1 MSARRTLVA
10 LIPGLLLGACA
21 SSVGRLQLGTMPAG
35 VTMDA
40 RVHYYDVSAASLAEL
55 RRGMSSLGPRV
66 QGRAFQAAAQ
76 TTFRWTYQYHRQG
89 LSCELRRV
97 RVQLRSTITFPRWNP
112 TAEPDSSLLE
122 WWHELNA
129 GLMEHERGHV
139 MISVETAK
147 TIVKELEGLS
157 GLSCEALGTRANVEG
172 QRLLRSSQQSQ
183 DEYDRSTRHGATQIE
198 RARRLR
204 SS

>member
-1 MSARRTLVA
+1 MSSRPA
-10 LIPGLLLGACA
+10 LALFASGFLLGGCA
-21 SSVGRLQLGTMPAG
+21 SNVDLLQLGTMPSG

-40 RVHYYDVSAASLAEL
+40 RVHYYDVSAASLNEL
-55 RRGMSSLGPRV
+55 RRGMSALGPRV
-66 QGRAFQAAAQ
+66 QGRSFQAAAQ
-76 TTFRWTYQYHRQG
+76 TNFRWTYQYHRQG

-112 TAEPDSSLLE
+112 TTEPDSSLLD
-122 WWHELNA
+122 WWQQFNA

-147 TIVKELEGLS
+147 NIIKQLEGMS
-157 GLSCEALGTRANVEG
+157 AVGCETVGARANVEG
-172 QRLLRSSQQSQ
+172 QRLLMRSQQSQ
-183 DEYDRSTRHGATQIE
+183 EEYDRTTRHGAAQIE

-204 SS
+204 ST

>member
-1 MSARRTLVA
+1 MSARPAFA
-10 LIPGLLLGACA
+10 LFASGFLLGGCA
-21 SSVGRLQLGTMPAG
+21 SNVGLLQLGTMPSG

-40 RVHYYDVSAASLAEL
+40 RIHYYDVSAASLNEL
-55 RRGMSSLGPRV
+55 RRGMSALGPRV
-66 QGRAFQAAAQ
+66 QGRSFQAAAQ
-76 TTFRWTYQYHRQG
+76 TNFRWTYQYHRRG
-89 LSCELRRV
+89 LNCELRRV

-122 WWHELNA
+122 WWQQFNA

-147 TIVKELEGLS
+147 DIIRELEGLS
-157 GLSCEALGTRANVEG
+157 AVGCETVAARANVEG
-172 QRLLRSSQQSQ
+172 QRLLMRNQQSQ
-183 DEYDRSTRHGATQIE
+183 EEYDRTTRHGATQIE

-204 SS
+204 ST

>member
-1 MSARRTLVA
+1 MTARPAFA
-10 LIPGLLLGACA
+10 LLASGLLLGACA
-21 SSVGRLQLGTMPAG
+21 SNVGLLQLGAMPSG

-40 RVHYYDVSAASLAEL
+40 RVQYYDVSAASLNEL
-55 RRGMSSLGPRV
+55 RRGMSTLGPRV
-66 QGRAFQAAAQ
+66 DGRSFQAAAH
-76 TTFRWTYQYHRQG
+76 TNFRWTYQYHRQG

-112 TAEPDSSLLE
+112 TVEPDSSLLE
-122 WWHELNA
+122 WWHQLNA

-139 MISVETAK
+139 MVSVETAK
-147 TIVKELEGLS
+147 TIVRELEGMS
-157 GLSCEALGTRANVEG
+157 GLGCDALGTRANTVG

-183 DEYDRSTRHGATQIE
+183 DEYDRATRHGATQIE